1 MRLKAE
7 KLKDLVL
14 SEIRKK
20 KNHQTMQRMGGR
32 KNNERKYREKKKKRK
47 KKKKKKKKKKQQKK
61 GHPRKQL
68 KFDDSCECGVAPK
81 PKRHSGL
88 WVWSKMCCITSHQN
102 YVLSNYIHCDV
113 QRVVNG
119 DQAELGSHPWAGYS
133 KKFNFLACKKNLPH
147 SVSLER
153 DSGAYFCG
161 GSIISNRF
169 GGLMC

>member
-20 KNHQTMQRMGGR
+20 KNLKTMQRMGGSQ
-32 KNNERKYREKKKKRK
+32 NNERKYRE
-47 KKKKKKKKKKQQKK
+47 KKKKKKKKQQKK

-81 PKRHSGL
+81 PKRHGGL

-102 YVLSNYIHCDV
+102 CVLSNI
-113 QRVVNG
+113 
-119 DQAELGSHPWAGYS
+119 
-133 KKFNFLACKKNLPH
+133 
-147 SVSLER
+147 
-153 DSGAYFCG
+153 
-161 GSIISNRF
+161 SIVMSRE
-169 GGLMC
+169 